1 MRKLKT
7 KHGLVN
13 INDWG
18 QGLCYQITVN
28 PIYELPENKRR
39 LLKLDCLN

>member
-1 MRKLKT
+1 MRKIKT

-28 PIYELPENKRR
+28 PIMNYQKIKE
-39 LLKLDCLN
+39 DY